1 MRISNVLI
9 EAVKEFEGLRLTAYR
24 CPSGVWTIGYGH
36 TSGVT
41 PGMKVNEGWATSALR
56 QDLNAAL
63 KLVEHLNLPLKT
75 QGQIDA
81 VVDFVFNAGI
91 GNFRVSTLK
100 RLIMDGAS
108 DDEIS
113 KQFMRWVYGTKNG
126 KKVVLEGLKRR
137 REWESERWK
146 Q

>member
-41 PGMKVNEGWATSALR
+41 PGMKVNEGWATSALK

-75 QGQIDA
+75 QGQIDS
-81 VVDFVFNAGI
+81 VVDFVFNAGC
-91 GNFRVSTLK
+91 GNFRVSTLR
-100 RLIMDGAS
+100 RLIKEEAS

-113 KQFMRWVYGTKNG
+113 KQFMRWVYGTQNG
-126 KKVVLEGLKRR
+126 KKVVLEGLKKRR
-137 REWESERWK
+137 AWEAQRWK
-146 Q
+146 E